1 MHYRVRGTRRVPMG
15 SQLVTAALCG
25 WIKVQQDMAKKRDEP
40 ERRPLLSPPPEQ
52 DGRVAREVPEQRIT

>member
-25 WIKVQQDMAKKRDEP
+25 WIKVQQDMAKTRDEP
-40 ERRPLLSPPPEQ
+40 EYRPLLSPHPEQ
-52 DGRVAREVPEQRIT
+52 DGRVAREVPVQ